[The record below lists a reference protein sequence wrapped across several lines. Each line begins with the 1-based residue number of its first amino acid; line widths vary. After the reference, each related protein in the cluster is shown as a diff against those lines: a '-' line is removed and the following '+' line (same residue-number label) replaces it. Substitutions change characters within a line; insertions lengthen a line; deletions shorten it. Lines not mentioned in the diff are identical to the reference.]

1 MPGVGQSAVIGIFFL
16 MAYLIPMAAS
26 SFLDM
31 IRAGEAF
38 RIETSMMKQAHEYE
52 KENRENA
59 KEAEKNHGIKVTTIQ
74 AGWDKDKERI
84 NELSRTIEDQLTS
97 DPLAVDLN
105 IYSELLG
112 SMCKIKNYNDPDAYE
127 ACDLLAAEARRSEYS
142 PVVSI
147 TRETLKQ
154 WEDACFTTELD
165 DFCNPRAIAFRVSAM
180 TELAGYLPDVRK
192 VLAELNAGNDTM
204 REQIQTLM
212 EMPKPEITTE

>member
-1 MPGVGQSAVIGIFFL
+1 MPGVGQSAVIGFFFL

-38 RIETSMMKQAHEYE
+38 RIETSLMKQAHKYE
-52 KENRENA
+52 KENQKNA
-59 KEAEKNHGIKVTTIQ
+59 DEAEKNHGIKVAGIQ

-84 NELSRTIEDQLTS
+84 NELSRTIDKQLDQ
-97 DPLAVDLN
+97 DPLAVDLA
-105 IYSELLG
+105 IYSELFL

-127 ACDLLAAEARRSEYS
+127 ACGLLAAEAGRSEYS
-142 PVVSI
+142 PIVSI
-147 TRETLKQ
+147 TRKTI
-154 WEDACFTTELD
+154 D
-165 DFCNPRAIAFRVSAM
+165 DWAALCESTGYDTYCYPRAIAFRVDAM
-180 TELAGYLPDVRK
+180 KDLTGYLPAVNK
-192 VLAELNAGNDTM
+192 TLAELNAGNDTM